1 MEKTL
6 DRLDNSKRQLCEV
19 WTRVMGYYRPVEN
32 YNLGK
37 KSEYRERVC
46 FKEPQLSQKEEIKK
60 AS

>member
-1 MEKTL
+1 ME
-6 DRLDNSKRQLCEV
+6 RELDNSKRQLCEV

-37 KSEYRERVC
+37 KAEYSDRVY
-46 FKEPQLSQKEEIKK
+46 FKEQLPVQKETIKK